1 MISRAEISA
10 KMMWGIMNET
20 ELRQLEST
28 ISPGSVI
35 VADSG
40 NGPFEQVLL
49 DGRHVL
55 RADEPVAVGGKDSGP
70 GPYELLLMALGAC
83 TSMTLRMYATRS
95 QWPLENVVVRL
106 SHARVYAADCQ
117 DCESE
122 RAQLSRIHR
131 SIELIGPLDA
141 KQRARLMQ
149 IADMCPVHRTLT
161 SKIDIRTELVV

>member
-1 MISRAEISA
+1 MARDM
-10 KMMWGIMNET
+10 KGIMSET
-20 ELRQLEST
+20 ERHRLQSS
-28 ISPGSVI
+28 IAPGSVI
-35 VADSG
+35 VADTG
-40 NGPFEQVLL
+40 NSPFEQILL

-106 SHARVYAADCQ
+106 SHAKVHAADCQ

-122 RAQLSRIHR
+122 RALLDRIDR

-141 KQRARLMQ
+141 TQRTRLLQ

-161 SKIDIRTELVV
+161 SKIDVRTELVAA

>member
-1 MISRAEISA
+1 M
-10 KMMWGIMNET
+10 KGIMSET
-20 ELRQLEST
+20 ERHRLQSS
-28 ISPGSVI
+28 IAPGSVI
-35 VADSG
+35 VADTG
-40 NGPFEQVLL
+40 NSPFEQILL

-106 SHARVYAADCQ
+106 SHAKVHAADCQ

-122 RAQLSRIHR
+122 RALLDRIDR

-141 KQRARLMQ
+141 TQRTRLLQ

-161 SKIDIRTELVV
+161 SKIDVRTELVAA

>member
-1 MISRAEISA
+1 MCDCCNGGDM
-10 KMMWGIMNET
+10 KGIMGET
-20 ELRQLEST
+20 ERHRLQSS
-28 ISPGSVI
+28 IAPGSVI
-35 VADSG
+35 VADTG
-40 NGPFEQVLL
+40 NSPFEQILL

-106 SHARVYAADCQ
+106 SHAKVHAADCQ

-122 RAQLSRIHR
+122 RALLDRIDR

-141 KQRARLMQ
+141 TQRARLLQ

-161 SKIDIRTELVV
+161 SKIDVRTELVAT